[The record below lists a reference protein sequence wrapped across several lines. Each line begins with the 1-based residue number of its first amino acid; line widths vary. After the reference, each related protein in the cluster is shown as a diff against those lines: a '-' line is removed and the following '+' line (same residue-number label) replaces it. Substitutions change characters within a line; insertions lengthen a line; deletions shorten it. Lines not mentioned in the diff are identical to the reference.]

1 MLTENK
7 IFPNLLL
14 EREIQFNTIDWNKKL
29 SDVSKKIGKL
39 KKMMM
44 MIGNH
49 THQWMHLTEG
59 KSLIQSFPFSI
70 SWIEMND
77 KKESNPKLPASKK
90 ETMMIHLVKLL
101 KIWKD
106 SKIWYP
112 EMNEVAWRKE
122 FKPKL
127 CFCSP
132 TDWDKWRK
140 IQSFPSPIRMTEMN
154 EEKSKASFFLANKL
168 RWRKKR
174 V

>member
-1 MLTENK
+1 
-7 IFPNLLL
+7 
-14 EREIQFNTIDWNKKL
+14 
-29 SDVSKKIGKL
+29 
-39 KKMMM
+39 
-44 MIGNH
+44 
-49 THQWMHLTEG
+49 MHLTEG

-140 IQSFPSPIRMTEMN
+140 IQSFPSPIRMTDPNDWDE
-154 EEKSKASFFLANKL
+154 
-168 RWRKKR
+168 WRKVQSFIFPLQQTEMIEDKSLFQTFH
-174 V
+174 VPLPQTEKYCSMGVVATGLDNLNVGF

>member
-1 MLTENK
+1 MNA
-7 IFPNLLL
+7 
-14 EREIQFNTIDWNKKL
+14 FN
-29 SDVSKKIGKL
+29 
-39 KKMMM
+39 
-44 MIGNH
+44 
-49 THQWMHLTEG
+49 LTEG

-112 EMNEVAWRKE
+112 QMNEVEWRKE

-154 EEKSKASFFLANKL
+154 EEKSKASFFLSNKL
-168 RWRKKR
+168 RWLKTR
-174 V
+174 VYSKPSMFLSHKLRNIVAWELLRLV